1 MTSQTPRNDQR
12 IINRLSPILMMICSV
27 IEVVFLVS

>member
-1 MTSQTPRNDQR
+1 MTSQTPRSDQR